1 MTLMGIQTPRLEYA
15 PPSITSSGDEAIELY
30 EGTGQVLD
38 PWQRYAIRKAMT
50 ESLVI
55 LPDGR
60 QAARWSAFEVCF
72 IVARQNGKG
81 TLMEVRELAGLYLL
95 EEKLQMHTAHEFKTG
110 IEGFLR
116 IREIIDN
123 TDWLRRRVKKIMTS
137 HGDESIELL
146 NGCRLRFVARTGGS
160 GRGFTGDTVYLD
172 EAFNL
177 PGMTMA
183 ALLPTMNARSLW
195 GNPQIWYLSS
205 AGWEISYVLASL
217 RRRAMAL
224 MESGAEVTPEKLLF
238 MEWSGDEAAFLAD
251 PEAFCN
257 DREVWRQANPGLG
270 YRISEDAISN
280 ALRAM
285 SFDLAYFAREMLGVG
300 QYPEDDNG
308 WAVIPEDDW
317 NACLVPDATR
327 GKHLVF
333 SLDVR
338 PDRMG
343 ASIAAASDGPD
354 GTIVVEVLNQDP
366 GVAWVVPRL
375 KALITKHKPA
385 ALIVQTRGPA
395 SPLLA
400 DIHVMLRSIY
410 RTRILRETNSL
421 EEDQACQ
428 SFFDAVVHKKDL
440 VHRVD
445 LGLTA
450 ALAGAKKKQNE
461 EAGTWRWSRKNPTV
475 DLSPLWAVTLARWG
489 WTMTPR
495 RNKPW
500 GYTE

>member
-1 MTLMGIQTPRLEYA
+1 MGIQTPRLEYA
-15 PPSITSSGDEAIELY
+15 PPSVTSSGPEAIELY

-38 PWQRYAIRKAMT
+38 PWQKYAITKAMA

-60 QAARWSAFEVCF
+60 QAPRWSSFEVAF

-81 TLMEVRELAGLYLL
+81 TLLEVRELAGLFLL
-95 EEKLQMHTAHEFKTG
+95 EEKLQLHTAHEFKTG
-110 IEGFLR
+110 IEGFTR
-116 IREIIDN
+116 IQEIIVN
-123 TDWLRRRVKKIMTS
+123 TDWLRRRVKKIVTS
-137 HGDESIELL
+137 HGEEAIHLL

-160 GRGFTGDTVYLD
+160 GRGFTGDVVYLD

-177 PGMTMA
+177 PGATMA
-183 ALLPTMNARSLW
+183 ALLPTMNAKTLW
-195 GNPQIWYLSS
+195 GNPQIWYTSS
-205 AGWEISYVLASL
+205 AGWEISHVLATL
-217 RRRAMAL
+217 RKRARKLIAAGV
-224 MESGAEVTPEKLLF
+224 EATPERLLF
-238 MEWSGDEAAFLAD
+238 MEWSGDEDAFLAD
-251 PEAFCN
+251 PVAFCN
-257 DREVWRQANPGLG
+257 DRDVWRQANPGLG
-270 YRISEDAISN
+270 IRIAEEGIAAS
-280 ALRAM
+280 LRAM
-285 SFDLAYFAREMLGVG
+285 SFDLALFAREMLGVG
-300 QYPEDDNG
+300 QYPEDDDG

-317 NACLVPDATR
+317 NACLVPDARR

-338 PDRMG
+338 PDRLG

-354 GTIVVEVLNQDP
+354 GTVVVEVIEQKD

-375 KALITKHKPA
+375 QQLITDHKPA
-385 ALIVQTRGPA
+385 ALILQERGPA
-395 SPLLA
+395 GPLLA
-400 DIHVMLRSIY
+400 DIEVMLRKIY
-410 RTRILRETNSL
+410 RTRIFRKTNSL

-428 SFFDAVVHKKDL
+428 AFFDAVVHKRDL

-450 ALAGAKKKQNE
+450 ALAAARKKENQ

-489 WTMTPR
+489 WTVTPR
-495 RNKPW
+495 RNQPW
-500 GYTE
+500 GTFN

>member
-1 MTLMGIQTPRLEYA
+1 MGIQTPRLEYA
-15 PPSITSSGDEAIELY
+15 PPSVASSGPEAIELY
-30 EGTGQVLD
+30 QSTGETLD
-38 PWQRYAIRKAMT
+38 PWQRYVIRKAMA

-60 QAARWSAFEVCF
+60 QAPRWSSFEVCLL
-72 IVARQNGKG
+72 VARQNGKG
-81 TLMEVRELAGLYLL
+81 TVIEVRELAGLFLL
-95 EEKLQMHTAHEFKTG
+95 EERLQLHSAHEFKTG
-110 IEGFLR
+110 IEGFIR
-116 IREIIDN
+116 IRTIIDN
-123 TDWLRRRVKKIMTS
+123 TDWLRRRVKRVVTS
-137 HGDESIELL
+137 HGEEAIELL

-177 PGMTMA
+177 PGATMA
-183 ALLPTMNARSLW
+183 ALLPTMNAKTLW

-205 AGWEISYVLASL
+205 AGWEISHVLASL
-217 RRRAMAL
+217 RKRARKL
-224 MESGAEVTPEKLLF
+224 IVSGMGAAEITPEKLLF
-238 MEWSGDEAAFLAD
+238 MEWSGDEEAFLEN

-257 DREVWRQANPGLG
+257 DRQVWRQANPGLG
-270 YRISEDAISN
+270 IRIAEEGIEAS
-280 ALRAM
+280 LRAM
-285 SFDLAYFAREMLGVG
+285 SFDLGLFAREMLGVG
-300 QYPEDDNG
+300 QYPE
-308 WAVIPEDDW
+308 EDDGW
-317 NACLVPDATR
+317 SVVPEADWAACLVPDAKR

-338 PDRMG
+338 PDRLG
-343 ASIAAASDGPD
+343 ASIAVASDGPE
-354 GTIVVEVLNQDP
+354 GTTVVEVIDQRT

-375 KALITKHKPA
+375 QQLIVDHKPA

-395 SPLLA
+395 GPLLA
-400 DIHVMLRSIY
+400 DIGVMLKKIY
-410 RTRILRETNSL
+410 RTRILRETNAL

-428 SFFDAVVHKKDL
+428 AFFDAVVHKKDL

-445 LGLTA
+445 LGLSA
-450 ALAGAKKKQNE
+450 ALAGAKKKENQ

-489 WTMTPR
+489 WVVTPR